1 MVSQVWVLAGELKKW
16 CIIFRNNKPLS
27 PFMAHFTMLRTNG
40 IYLVSTLRTTL
51 HTKVATWNPFWV
63 RSMCF
68 LKWSFLKMIP
78 TLPAPDLFDRVSPQV
93 KFVSCLAANL
103 LVFLVFCPHRFAS
116 CSLVQTCVP
125 TFPNLSAGFFART
138 RFLTFLHRS
147 FLSRQTKKR
156 LS

>member
-1 MVSQVWVLAGELKKW
+1 MVSQVESWLGLEKW

-68 LKWSFLKMIP
+68 LK
-78 TLPAPDLFDRVSPQV
+78 
-93 KFVSCLAANL
+93 
-103 LVFLVFCPHRFAS
+103 
-116 CSLVQTCVP
+116 
-125 TFPNLSAGFFART
+125 
-138 RFLTFLHRS
+138 
-147 FLSRQTKKR
+147 
-156 LS
+156 